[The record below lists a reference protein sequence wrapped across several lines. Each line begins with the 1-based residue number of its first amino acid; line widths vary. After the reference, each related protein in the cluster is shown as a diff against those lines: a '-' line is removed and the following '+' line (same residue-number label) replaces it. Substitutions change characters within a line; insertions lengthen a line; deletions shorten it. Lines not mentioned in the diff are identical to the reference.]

1 MKKMSVFFA
10 MLAVFCGFAEELPLD
25 EFMKFARNP
34 NALSTY
40 AALEGT
46 VQHQRR
52 GEDLKNDTIFFAVL
66 ITPDRLTGQVIIGG
80 KEGYAIGQ
88 SRKAGNHT
96 TTVLP
101 MPGSDK
107 QNRLGYMGLRAAD
120 LAMGFLFYPVVKEL
134 PGEKVSIVPCRVVL
148 LEAPDKSEQVKVY
161 IARRHYFPLKAEF
174 FAKGKPLDGMPDRT
188 LETSSFETKNN
199 LYYTKTIKLSGPG
212 WRTRVEFNSA
222 KADINELESTNPPK
236 IMRKLEK

>member
-1 MKKMSVFFA
+1 MKKYGFLTLFLAALNVFA
-10 MLAVFCGFAEELPLD
+10 ELPLD

-34 NALSTY
+34 NAISTY

-52 GEDLKNDTIFFAVL
+52 GSALQNETIYFAML
-66 ITPDRLTGQVIIGG
+66 ITPDRLTGQVIISD

-88 SRKAGNHT
+88 SRKVGNYT

-101 MPGSDK
+101 MPNSDK
-107 QNRLGYMGLRAAD
+107 ANRLGHMGLRADD

-134 PGEKVSIVPCRVVL
+134 GRENVSVVPCRVIL

-161 IARRHYFPLKAEF
+161 IAAKHYFPLKAEF

-188 LETSSFETKNN
+188 LETSSFEKKNN
-199 LYYTKTIKLSGPG
+199 LYYTKTIKVSGPG
-212 WRTRVEFNSA
+212 WRTRVEFDSA
-222 KADINELESTNPPK
+222 KANINELESTNPPA

>member
-1 MKKMSVFFA
+1 MKKYTFFA
-10 MLAVFCGFAEELPLD
+10 LFLAALSSFAELPLD

-34 NALSTY
+34 NAISTY

-52 GEDLKNDTIFFAVL
+52 GSALKNETIYFAML

-88 SRKAGNHT
+88 SRKVGNYT

-101 MPGSDK
+101 MPGSGK
-107 QNRLGYMGLRAAD
+107 ENRLGHMGLRADD
-120 LAMGFLFYPVVKEL
+120 LAMGFLFYPVIREL
-134 PGEKVSIVPCRVVL
+134 PGANVSIVPCRVVL
-148 LEAPDKSEQVKVY
+148 LESPDKSEQVKVY
-161 IARRHYFPLKAEF
+161 IARKHCFPLKAEF
-174 FAKGKPLDGMPDRT
+174 FSKGKPLDGMPDRT
-188 LETSSFETKNN
+188 LEITSFEKKNN

-212 WRTRVEFNSA
+212 WRTRVEFDSA
-222 KADINELESTNPPK
+222 KADINELESTNPPA
-236 IMRKLEK
+236 IMRKLAK

>member
-1 MKKMSVFFA
+1 MKKLSA
-10 MLAVFCGFAEELPLD
+10 LLAILAALCAFAEELPLD

-34 NALSTY
+34 NAIATY

-52 GEDLKNDTIFFAVL
+52 GAELQNNTIYFAML
-66 ITPDRLTGQVIIGG
+66 ITPDRLTGQVIIGD

-88 SRKAGNHT
+88 SRKVGNYT

-101 MPGSDK
+101 MPNSDK

-120 LAMGFLFYPVVKEL
+120 LAMGFLFYPVVREL
-134 PGEKVSIVPCRVVL
+134 PGEQVSVVPCRVVL

-161 IARRHYFPLKAEF
+161 IARKHYFPLKAEF
-174 FAKGKPLDGMPDRT
+174 FNKGKPLDGMPDRT
-188 LETSSFETKNN
+188 LETTSFEKKNN

-222 KADINELESTNPPK
+222 KADIKELESTNPPK